1 MHARFRAISS
11 CTCLLQLALESCHSC
26 ESAGQQ
32 FPYSPSPVPDLV
44 LAWICYDAVL
54 LERIWGRPTT
64 YLPYL
69 LFFQPLRL
77 STDLLYLHL
86 LFTHPLLHSSSSS
99 LFPFTYV
106 TLNHALLIIHS
117 LPPPP
122 PFPLTRCFLLVG
134 PVLIPIHPASLK
146 PAIAVFS
153 ACPLARF
160 RCMTIYDFERC
171 PSFPNN
177 LLTNVKRFVDHDH
190 RGGNQ
195 PPL

>member
-117 LPPPP
+117 LGGGG
-122 PFPLTRCFLLVG
+122 RG
-134 PVLIPIHPASLK
+134 APARRR
-146 PAIAVFS
+146 AGAG
-153 ACPLARF
+153 AGGGG
-160 RCMTIYDFERC
+160 
-171 PSFPNN
+171 
-177 LLTNVKRFVDHDH
+177 
-190 RGGNQ
+190 RGGA
-195 PPL
+195 LRWGECCESLAH

>member
-69 LFFQPLRL
+69 LLFQPLRL

-117 LPPPP
+117 LPPPF
-122 PFPLTRCFLLVG
+122 PFDALLSPRRSGVDSNPSGLFEACNRSLLRLPFG
-134 PVLIPIHPASLK
+134 PIQ
-146 PAIAVFS
+146 
-153 ACPLARF
+153 
-160 RCMTIYDFERC
+160 MYDD
-171 PSFPNN
+171 
-177 LLTNVKRFVDHDH
+177 L
-190 RGGNQ
+190 
-195 PPL
+195 